1 MGSTSSQ
8 PGGPIASMM
17 GLVPGL
23 PVAQPVMATTQV
35 VRPFVVSALPS
46 TSGVI
51 NNAAAN
57 MPSRLPQPGIVPAE
71 KKS

>member
-1 MGSTSSQ
+1 
-8 PGGPIASMM
+8 MM

-23 PVAQPVMATTQV
+23 PVAQPLVATTQM
-35 VRPFVVSALPS
+35 VRPVVVSALPS
-46 TSGVI
+46 TSGAI
-51 NNAAAN
+51 NSAAAN